1 MSPSMLEDLF
11 QQYPKYHYTV
21 ASTQLVLAML
31 GMGAA
36 LSARD
41 FIEIAKEPKPIF
53 TGALYQLLGIP
64 LITLAIT
71 LLVDLPPAIV
81 VGMFMLAAMPGG
93 SMSNV
98 YTFLGRGNAA
108 LSVALTGL
116 MTLIALVT
124 APFILRTF
132 AATDLPPDIPMPVGV
147 IMREIALFLLLPL
160 SVGMLIRRITIK
172 AVIFSIWSV
181 RASLVVLAILVI
193 GSFGSGRIDVASYGA
208 KIPIVIFAYCA
219 CIQLAIEVISRKIFK
234 FSRRDVTALAIE
246 SSMKNINLGLLISAS
261 LFTLEGPSAE
271 FGTGVLFVLLLY
283 GGASLVISA
292 GPALANYKHQKN
304 NP

>member
-1 MSPSMLEDLF
+1 MLGEFF
-11 QQYPKYHYTV
+11 QHYPKYHYTV

-41 FIEIAKEPKPIF
+41 FIEIAKEPKPIV

-64 LITLAIT
+64 LLTLAVTAFIP
-71 LLVDLPPAIV
+71 LPPEIV

-98 YTFLGRGNAA
+98 YTFLGKGNAA

-116 MTLIALVT
+116 MTLTALLT
-124 APFILRTF
+124 APFILKTF
-132 AATDLPPDIPMPVGV
+132 AAADLPPTIPMPAGV

-160 SVGMLIRRITIK
+160 IAGMLIRRFTIK
-172 AVIFSIWSV
+172 AVLFSIWSI
-181 RASLVVLAILVI
+181 RASLFFLAVLVI
-193 GSFGSGRIDVASYGA
+193 GSFGSGRLDITSYGL
-208 KIPIVIFAYCA
+208 KIPLLLVAFCA
-219 CIQLAIEVISRKIFK
+219 IIQLVIELISRKVLK
-234 FSRRDVTALAIE
+234 FSSRDVTALAIE

-261 LFTLEGPSAE
+261 LFTLEGPNAK

-283 GGASLVISA
+283 GGATLVISA
-292 GPALANYKHQKN
+292 GPALANYRREKN
-304 NP
+304 AAHIS